1 MLPREHLKQ
10 AEGHSN
16 LYSPLWSLAYQKP
29 WRALQRK
36 RKHSSSV
43 WRALKRLGV
52 SMSMKSS
59 RQCNPGVTTTFH
71 PQHALPTLK
80 AKAVCAGAG
89 ANRTVSEG
97 WCDLEWETNGKIERP
112 SLWAWS
118 TPGAKAHLSTRL
130 TVTDRFSF
138 LITSSLGRLNSY
150 SQSINGTI
158 SSYLYRVA
166 HTRFQNPC

>member
-1 MLPREHLKQ
+1 
-10 AEGHSN
+10 
-16 LYSPLWSLAYQKP
+16 
-29 WRALQRK
+29 
-36 RKHSSSV
+36 
-43 WRALKRLGV
+43 
-52 SMSMKSS
+52 MKSPPKKTQTQFFCLV
-59 RQCNPGVTTTFH
+59 RFEEARCIDEHEEFKTVQPRGDNNI

-80 AKAVCAGAG
+80 AKAVRAGAG

-112 SLWAWS
+112 CLWAWS
-118 TPGAKAHLSTRL
+118 SPGAKAHLSTRL
-130 TVTDRFSF
+130 TVTDRFPF